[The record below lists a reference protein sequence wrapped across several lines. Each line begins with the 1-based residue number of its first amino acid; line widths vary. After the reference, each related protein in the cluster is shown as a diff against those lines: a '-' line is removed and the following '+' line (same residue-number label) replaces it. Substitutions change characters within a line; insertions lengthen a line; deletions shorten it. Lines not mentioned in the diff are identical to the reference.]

1 MVMEKILIVDN
12 DEGLLHFLSR
22 FFSIQ
27 GFEVNAC
34 KDGQSA
40 LDILDNEQFDL
51 IMMDYKMPEMNGLDI
66 LKFMK
71 KSQVKTPIII
81 MTAYGTTETA
91 IEAMKLGAY
100 DYLLKPFDREE
111 LKRITTDA
119 LEVNRL
125 MKEIVSFPNDLNKIS
140 STSKGYVKIVGNSK
154 KMQEIYKLIGQI
166 AQQDVTVLITGES
179 GTGKELVARAIYHH
193 SARRDKPFLT
203 VNCPA
208 IPDTLFESELFG
220 YERGAFT
227 GAERTHIGK
236 FERCH
241 GGTLFFDE
249 IGDMSLSTQSKVLRV
264 LQEGELERLSGT
276 ETINVDVRVIAAT
289 NKNLEKEVENGR
301 FRKDLYWRLK
311 IISID
316 IPPLRKRL
324 DDIPALVEYFI
335 ARFSAEYNKP
345 IRYIDDMAVKRFQS
359 YAWPG
364 NVRELENLIR
374 RAILL
379 CMGDVIREEYITLDQ
394 GERPLNATNRDE
406 LIRYLLDKLEVIIPD
421 ILRLS
426 NQKIHANI
434 IDLVEEMLILR
445 AMKECGYNQ
454 VKAAKMLGISRN
466 TLRHRLKKYKI
477 EPYHTENHLDK
488 C

>member
-27 GFEVNAC
+27 GFEVIAC

-40 LDILDNEQFDL
+40 LDILDDEQFDL
-51 IMMDYKMPEMNGLDI
+51 IMMDYKMPEMSGLDI
-66 LKFMK
+66 LKVMK

-125 MKEIVSFPNDLNKIS
+125 MKEVVRFPNDLNKIYS
-140 STSKGYVKIVGNSK
+140 SSKGYVKIVGNSK

-193 SARRDKPFLT
+193 SDRRDKPFLT
-203 VNCPA
+203 FNCPA

-227 GAERTHIGK
+227 GAEQKHIGK

-241 GGTLFFDE
+241 EGTLFFDE

-264 LQEGELERLSGT
+264 LQEGELERLGGT
-276 ETINVDVRVIAAT
+276 QTINVDVRVIAAT
-289 NKNLEKEVENGR
+289 NKNLEKEVESGR

-316 IPPLRKRL
+316 LPPLRKRL
-324 DDIPALVEYFI
+324 DDIPALVDYFI

-345 IRYIDDMAVKRFQS
+345 IRYIDDKAVKRFQS

-379 CMGDVIREEYITLDQ
+379 CMGDVIREEYTTLDQ
-394 GERPLNATNRDE
+394 GERSLNATNRDE
-406 LIRYLLDKLEVIIPD
+406 LIRYLQDKLEVIIPD

-426 NQKIHANI
+426 NRKIHANI
-434 IDLVEEMLILR
+434 IDLVEEMLISM

-477 EPYHTENHLDK
+477 EPYHTENYPD
-488 C
+488 